1 MADRT
6 SAGVT
11 EGWLAYLRGL
21 PTPALLGDDA
31 PGTGAPPG
39 EAVLAGAAAWA
50 RQGPWANGLFRREPT
65 RVLVITGSGCA
76 DSDFSRAIA
85 GGLADGF
92 LQGEPG
98 VPLPLRVTVRDRRDN
113 SARDL
118 MERHLGRA
126 GLTIA
131 DWRYLRVPTLV
142 TVDGLDDLLPPGS
155 TLPAREELGLLS
167 ELCSHELSQSRLVIV
182 TSRQPDSTRQWQ
194 LITDRL
200 DEGAGLITLLDAAA
214 RPQAGLPAG
223 AGSRAAARAA
233 RPVTRGPQAGDR
245 ARRRI

>member
-21 PTPALLGDDA
+21 PALALPGDVP

-39 EAVLAGAAAWA
+39 EAVLVGAAAWA
-50 RQGPWANGLFRREPT
+50 SQGPWASGLFRKEPT
-65 RVLVITGSGCA
+65 RVLVITGSGGA

-85 GGLADGF
+85 AGLAGGF
-92 LQGEPG
+92 LQGEPA
-98 VPLPLRVTVRDRRDN
+98 VPLPLRVTVRGRGQDN
-113 SARDL
+113 ARDL
-118 MERHLGRA
+118 MRRHLGQA

-142 TVDGLDDLLPPGS
+142 TVDGLDDLLPPGG

-194 LITDRL
+194 LIMDRL
-200 DEGAGLITLLDAAA
+200 DEGTGLITLLDAAA
-214 RPQAGLPAG
+214 RPQAGLPAD

-233 RPVTRGPQAGDR
+233 RPGARGQQAGDR
-245 ARRRI
+245 ARRRM